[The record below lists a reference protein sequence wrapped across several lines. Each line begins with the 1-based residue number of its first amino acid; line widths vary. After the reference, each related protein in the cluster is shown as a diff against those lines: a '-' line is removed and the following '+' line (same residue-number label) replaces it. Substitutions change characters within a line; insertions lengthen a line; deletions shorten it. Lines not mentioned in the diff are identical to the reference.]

1 MVPSSL
7 ERARALPAIIQ
18 GGMGVSVS
26 NWRLARTVSKAG
38 GLGVISGTALDR
50 VVACRLQDGDEGGHL
65 RRVIER
71 FPIPA
76 IAERILSRWYQA
88 GGLPSPGAYRPMI
101 MLNHEPNLECLE
113 LLVVANF
120 AEVSLAKEGHDGKV
134 GINLLEKV
142 QHPNLASL
150 YGAMLAGVDAV
161 LMGAGIPREIPGC
174 LDRLARHDE
183 ASLILNVVGALP
195 GEITRIRFNPR
206 SVVGSDFDFPLVR
219 PSFLAVIT
227 SDTLAQSLL
236 RSTDGGVDGFVVEG
250 ATAGGHNA
258 PPRGYK
264 GDLNARG
271 EPIYGPRDNADLK
284 RLAAMGRPFWLAGG
298 FGSIDGLARAQAL
311 GAQGVQVGTAFAFS
325 NESGLDPT
333 IKRQVLG
340 LVRDGT
346 ADVFTDPLA
355 SPTGFPFKVVL
366 VPGTISDPQV
376 YAKRTRVCNLGYLR
390 HAYRKD
396 DGSIG
401 WRCPAEPEAHFLAK
415 GGAESEL
422 AGRKCICNAL
432 MATAGHG
439 LITSDGTRELPIV
452 TAGDGLTAL
461 KTAVP
466 RLDGYSAT
474 ELMPALVE
482 RVDAVANVPGH

>member
-1 MVPSSL
+1 MVSSSI

-26 NWRLARTVSKAG
+26 NWRLAQTVSKAG

-65 RRVIER
+65 RRVIAR

-76 IAERILSRWYQA
+76 IAERVLSRWYQA
-88 GGLPSPGAYRPMI
+88 AGLPSPGAYRPMV
-101 MLNHEPNLECLE
+101 MLNHEPSIESLE
-113 LLVVANF
+113 LLIVANF

-134 GINLLEKV
+134 GINLLEKL

-161 LMGAGIPREIPGC
+161 LMGAGIPREIPGV
-174 LDRLARHDE
+174 LDRLAKHEE
-183 ASLILNVVGALP
+183 ATLILSVVGALP
-195 GEITRIRFNPR
+195 GEITRMRFDPR
-206 SVVGSDFDFPLVR
+206 TVVGADFDFPLVR
-219 PSFLAVIT
+219 PAFLAVIT

-264 GDLNARG
+264 GELNARG
-271 EPIYGPRDNADLK
+271 EPIYGPRDCADLK

-311 GAQGVQVGTAFAFS
+311 GAQGVQIGTAFAFS
-325 NESGLDPT
+325 KESGLDPA
-333 IKRQVLG
+333 IKSQVLG
-340 LVRDGT
+340 MVRDGV

-366 VPGTISDPQV
+366 VPGSISDPQA

-390 HAYRKD
+390 HAYRQP
-396 DGSIG
+396 DGRIG
-401 WRCPAEPEAHFLAK
+401 WRCPAEPESHFIAK
-415 GGAESEL
+415 GGDPAEL
-422 AGRKCICNAL
+422 VGRKCICNAL
-432 MATAGHG
+432 MATAGHA
-439 LITSDGTRELPIV
+439 LNTSDGTPELPIV
-452 TAGDGLTAL
+452 TAGDGLTTL
-461 KTAVP
+461 KSMVP
-466 RLDGYSAT
+466 SLDGYSAL
-474 ELMPALVE
+474 ELLP
-482 RVDAVANVPGH
+482 PT